1 MKNDTCEI
9 RPNYVVNV
17 FWEDDDRWYQS
28 SMSIGRFATA
38 YLLSD
43 ESRSLINY
51 WQGNVTSPLQWCVV
65 VFGAGGSWWVIENTA
80 SRYCKRKPLRRQ
92 KAHIVSYGIFHFLS
106 TNVLR
111 LETRQCRHT
120 TLIFAYFIS
129 DAFPPKENKKWTI
142 FSESE
147 IWLELRK
154 IRRHASAVIVRNSAK
169 GRARKSNRSIS
180 MSDNHLLPL
189 TLMLPLWVINNYK
202 QNLNES
208 AHFVFDA
215 RFREFWIRRNPNSI
229 YCCESY
235 YFCGQKLIRNNFPGR
250 DIRAFLRN
258 SMQQVFKDT

>member
-92 KAHIVSYGIFHFLS
+92 KAHIVSYGIFFRQMYSALKPGSADTQLLFSLILFL
-106 TNVLR
+106 T
-111 LETRQCRHT
+111 H
-120 TLIFAYFIS
+120 
-129 DAFPPKENKKWTI
+129 FPPKKTK
-142 FSESE
+142 SE
-147 IWLELRK
+147 
-154 IRRHASAVIVRNSAK
+154 
-169 GRARKSNRSIS
+169 RSFQK
-180 MSDNHLLPL
+180 
-189 TLMLPLWVINNYK
+189 VK
-202 QNLNES
+202 FGLNWEK
-208 AHFVFDA
+208 FDA
-215 RFREFWIRRNPNSI
+215 TL
-229 YCCESY
+229 
-235 YFCGQKLIRNNFPGR
+235 QL
-250 DIRAFLRN
+250 
-258 SMQQVFKDT
+258 

>member
-1 MKNDTCEI
+1 MDLGGWLKIPPAGIAKGSHLDVKKRTSFPTE
-9 RPNYVVNV
+9 
-17 FWEDDDRWYQS
+17 F
-28 SMSIGRFATA
+28 SIF
-38 YLLSD
+38 
-43 ESRSLINY
+43 
-51 WQGNVTSPLQWCVV
+51 
-65 VFGAGGSWWVIENTA
+65 F
-80 SRYCKRKPLRRQ
+80 RQ
-92 KAHIVSYGIFHFLS
+92 MYSALA
-106 TNVLR
+106 
-111 LETRQCRHT
+111 RQCRHT
-120 TLIFAYFIS
+120 TLIFSYFIS

-229 YCCESY
+229 NCCESY
-235 YFCGQKLIRNNFPGR
+235 YFCGQKLIRNDFPGR